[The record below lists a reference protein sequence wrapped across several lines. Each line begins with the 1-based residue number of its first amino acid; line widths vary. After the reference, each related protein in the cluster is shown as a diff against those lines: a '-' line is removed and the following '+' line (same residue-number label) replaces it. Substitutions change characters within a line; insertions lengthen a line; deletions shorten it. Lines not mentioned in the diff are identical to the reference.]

1 MKTFLIL
8 LILAILT
15 ACSPQTI
22 AIVQTDIPL
31 EENSTVTGQTDVK
44 SALPDLGLAPE
55 LDTKVWLNSP
65 TALTLSHLKGE
76 VVLLEMWTFG
86 CINCR
91 NVIPSLKEWH
101 KKYADQRLVIIGNH
115 FPEFDHERDLQ
126 NLTTAVKN
134 LGILYPV
141 IQDNEGKNWRAYH
154 NLFWPTLYL
163 IDKNSHIRYKH
174 IGEGSYQETEDAIRS
189 LLAEK

>member
-1 MKTFLIL
+1 MKTLLIL

-15 ACSPQTI
+15 ACSPQTK
-22 AIVQTDIPL
+22 AIVQTDNPFGQ
-31 EENSTVTGQTDVK
+31 NSKVPGQPDVK

-65 TALTLSHLKGE
+65 TALTLSQLKGE

-101 KKYADQRLVIIGNH
+101 SRYADQGLVIIGNH
-115 FPEFDHERDLQ
+115 FPEFDQERDLQ

-134 LGILYPV
+134 LGIFYPV
-141 IQDNEGKNWRAYH
+141 TQDNEGQTWRAYH

-163 IDKNSHIRYKH
+163 IDKNGHMRYKH

-189 LLAEK
+189 LLAE